1 MKLSSKSQYG
11 LKACYLLAQ
20 NFGQKS
26 LSASLLE
33 KEIGVSAKYLER
45 ILRMLTGAG
54 VVYAE
59 RGVSGGYN
67 LARTPGEITVGDV
80 VRVLEGVIEIVDC
93 IGSSCPRCASGSV
106 WQRLYDG
113 INQVLDSITLQSLL
127 DDFAEGGLCKCRR
140 GKEEV

>member
-1 MKLSSKSQYG
+1 MVRFTFSIVPKTTPLPASEAAFLCAEGALRGWNMRGIDAKTYYEKGIALS
-11 LKACYLLAQ
+11 
-20 NFGQKS
+20 F
-26 LSASLLE
+26 
-33 KEIGVSAKYLER
+33 
-45 ILRMLTGAG
+45 
-54 VVYAE
+54 AE

-80 VRVLEGVIEIVDC
+80 VRVLEDDIEIVDC